1 MTNVTACEIF
11 NQADK
16 KYFTLYTE
24 WFESHFKVMLL
35 ESTSTPLGGKMNAK
49 DVDYFCNQLSK
60 SSDEYLQET
69 KEILCGN
76 DKGIEFIVQSTE
88 LEWKRNVWTLG
99 TIKLHPVSD
108 TKIISESFQRSL
120 KLYQSIQEKISML
133 EKENKILKDIKEKL
147 SFDIEKMIEIKT
159 TMEQDLTKKFLILLN
174 SKKKKLRELE
184 NALNKK
190 ESTEE
195 SIFDVRT
202 DESEESEVE
211 NNKTSN
217 ACRPSTGIGKR
228 KSIHDSDFKSTRKA
242 RKTDSILSTDCT
254 VNNEISDKTSV
265 NNADNHELQSSTSGN
280 RKSNSSLNFIEEV
293 SEEELFSE

>member
-11 NQADK
+11 NQADE
-16 KYFTLYTE
+16 KYFTLYAE

-35 ESTSTPLGGKMNAK
+35 ESTSTPLGGKMNTK
-49 DVDYFCNQLSK
+49 DVDYFCSQLSK
-60 SSDEYLQET
+60 SSEEYLQET

-76 DKGIEFIVQSTE
+76 DKGIQFILQNTE
-88 LEWKRNVWTLG
+88 LEWKKNVWTLG

-120 KLYQSIQEKISML
+120 KLYQSIHEKVSML

-159 TMEQDLTKKFLILLN
+159 TMEQDLTKKFLLLLN

-190 ESTEE
+190 QSTEE

-202 DESEESEVE
+202 DESEESEGE
-211 NNKTSN
+211 NDKRNN
-217 ACRPSTGIGKR
+217 ACRPSTAIGKR
-228 KSIHDSDFKSTRKA
+228 KSIRDNDFKSTQKA
-242 RKTDSILSTDCT
+242 RKTDGVTDCT
-254 VNNEISDKTSV
+254 VDSEINHETSV
-265 NNADNHELQSSTSGN
+265 SNGDSHKLQSSSSGN